1 MEACGLVAQIRYADF
16 HSRRLEPR
24 THFMHTPPQSS
35 MSSADMISACT
46 KHSLFSWSATGKV
59 DPLPIH
65 RAEGIYLYGPEGQ
78 RWLDWNSQLMS
89 VNIGHGHPKVIKAI
103 QDQAAQLAYA
113 YPGMATE
120 IRAKLSLRLAELVP
134 GDLNTFFYTLG
145 GAEANENAIKA
156 ARLFT
161 GRNKILVRYRSYHGA
176 THGAISLTGDPRR
189 WPTEPGMPGVVRVM
203 DPKPYDYSFGNTDED
218 IVRNNLTYLEEV
230 IQYEGPKNIAAMFI
244 ETVTGTNGIL
254 PPPKGYLKGL
264 KSLLEKHGIL
274 LVTDEVMCGWG
285 RTGKLFAFQH
295 GDIVPDICTM
305 AKGLTSSYLPLGVMA
320 VSDRI
325 ANHFRENVFWGGLTY
340 NAHPLCLACALAAV
354 NVLVDEGMV
363 ENAARMGTVMRGHM
377 ERLATKHRCIKEH
390 RNIGLFGTIELC
402 KNSKGDRLVPYAGSH
417 PVMAHLGKFFKD
429 NGLFTVLQWSTVMC
443 NPPLCINESQMAE
456 GFGIIDRGLDLVDAV
471 FEG

>member
-1 MEACGLVAQIRYADF
+1 VTTPA
-16 HSRRLEPR
+16 
-24 THFMHTPPQSS
+24 THPAG
-35 MSSADMISACT
+35 MSSKDMIDACM

-59 DPLPIH
+59 DPIPVA

-78 RWLDWNSQLMS
+78 RWIDWNSQLMS

-134 GDLNTFFYTLG
+134 GDLNTFFYCLG

-156 ARLFT
+156 ARMFT
-161 GRNKILVRYRSYHGA
+161 GRHKILVRYRSYHGA
-176 THGAISLTGDPRR
+176 THGAITLTGDPRR

-203 DPKPYDYSFGNTDED
+203 DPRPYDYSFGTTEEE

-264 KSLLEKHGIL
+264 KALLEKHGIL

-295 GDIVPDICTM
+295 GDIVPDIVTM

-340 NAHPLCLACALAAV
+340 NAHPLCLASALAAV
-354 NVLVDEGMV
+354 NVLVEEGMV
-363 ENAARMGTVMRGHM
+363 ENAARMGEVMRGHM
-377 ERLATKHRCIKEH
+377 ERLAKKHRCIKEH
-390 RNIGLFGTIELC
+390 RNIGLFGTIELR
-402 KNSKGDRLVPYAGSH
+402 KNSKGERLVPYAGTH
-417 PVMAHLGKFFKD
+417 PVMPKVGKFLKD
-429 NGLFTVLQWSTVMC
+429 NGLFTVLQWSTLMC
-443 NPPLCINESQMAE
+443 NPPLCINEAQMAD
-456 GFGIIDRGLDLVDAV
+456 GFGIIDRALDLVDDV

>member
-1 MEACGLVAQIRYADF
+1 MNTTKHTDA
-16 HSRRLEPR
+16 
-24 THFMHTPPQSS
+24 THAPHAAVGH
-35 MSSADMISACT
+35 MSSREMIDTC
-46 KHSLFSWSATGKV
+46 KKYSLFSWSATGKV
-59 DPLPIH
+59 DPLPIV

-78 RWLDWNSQLMS
+78 RWIDFNSQLMS

-103 QDQAAQLAYA
+103 QDQAATLAYA

-156 ARLFT
+156 VRMFT

-176 THGAISLTGDPRR
+176 TNGAISLTGDPRR

-203 DPKPYDYSFGNTDED
+203 DPKPYEFSFGSTDEE
-218 IVRNNLTYLEEV
+218 IVTNNLKYLEEV

-264 KSLLEKHGIL
+264 KTLLEKYGIL
-274 LVTDEVMCGWG
+274 LVCDEVMCGWG
-285 RTGKLFAFQH
+285 RTGKLFAFEH

-325 ANHFRENVFWGGLTY
+325 AAHFQDNVFWGGLTY
-340 NAHPLCLACALAAV
+340 NAHPLCMACALAAV
-354 NVLVDEGMV
+354 NVIVEEGMV
-363 ENAARMGTVMRGHM
+363 EHSAHMGTVMRGHM
-377 ERLATKHRCIKEH
+377 ERLAKKHRCIKEH
-390 RNIGLFGTIELC
+390 RNIGLFGTIELQ
-402 KNSKGDRLVPYAGSH
+402 KNAAGERLVPYAGSH
-417 PVMAHLGKFFKD
+417 PVMGKLGTFYRD
-429 NGLFTVLQWSTVMC
+429 NGLFTVLQWNLVMC
-443 NPPLCINESQMAE
+443 NPPLCITEQQMAE
-456 GFGIIDRGLDLVDAV
+456 SFDIIDRGLDLVDAV